1 MSPVQALANLS
12 MATKLWVTDEKS
24 KMKPR
29 NLYLQSRH
37 GLSLF
42 LICSVSLF
50 AGLMFAQES
59 DVTVPFD
66 IFGKTMGPI
75 AYKVSIADHPE
86 SVSPTDLQERVSEV
100 LENVNQLMSTY
111 RPDSDVSRFNRS
123 SSTEFQAVDPKTAAV
138 VARAIEISKLTNGA
152 FDITV
157 GPAVNLWDF
166 GPKNSNFEIPT
177 VSQTDAIK
185 DTIGFQNLEVQLD
198 PPAIRKSISDAEI
211 DLSAIAKGYA
221 VDQVAAAL
229 DNLGCRNFLVEV
241 GGEVF
246 TRGQR
251 FSGGKW
257 RIGVERPTD
266 AGVSLS
272 NIAEISNQAM
282 ATSGDYRNFHEVDGQ
297 RYSHTIDPQTCR
309 PVKHTLA
316 SACIIFKD
324 CMTAD
329 ALATAIMVMGRDK
342 GLDLCKE
349 LGADCLL
356 VERES
361 DFGDQLTE
369 HTSKSFPLLSAPTPS
384 DAPTIVQQI
393 LPVFIGA
400 AVIFGLVILSMS
412 VGAIFAK
419 KPITGSCGGLAN
431 QTNEDGETTC
441 GICSKPTT
449 DCVEM
454 DV

>member
-1 MSPVQALANLS
+1 
-12 MATKLWVTDEKS
+12 
-24 KMKPR
+24 MKPR
-29 NLYLQSRH
+29 NLFLRWQR
-37 GLSLF
+37 GLSF
-42 LICSVSLF
+42 LLLLAVSLYS
-50 AGLMFAQES
+50 AVTLSQES

-75 AYKVSIADHPE
+75 AYKVSIAHHPD
-86 SVSPTDLQERVSEV
+86 SVSPTELQERVSAV

-111 RPDSDVSRFNRS
+111 QPDSDVSRFNRS
-123 SSTEFQAVDPKTAAV
+123 SSTEFQPVDPKTAAV
-138 VARAIEISKLTNGA
+138 VARAIEISKLTDGA

-166 GPKNSNFEIPT
+166 GPKNATFEIPT
-177 VSQTDAIK
+177 VAQTDAIK
-185 DTIGFQNLEVQLD
+185 DTIGYRYLDVQLD
-198 PPAIRKSISDAEI
+198 PPAIRKHVGTVSI

-229 DNLGCRNFLVEV
+229 DELGCKNFLVEV

-257 RIGVERPTD
+257 RIGVERPND
-266 AGVSLS
+266 SSVSLS

-282 ATSGDYRNFHEVDGQ
+282 ATSGDYRNFHEIDGR

-309 PVKHTLA
+309 PVNHTLA
-316 SACIIFKD
+316 SACVISED

-329 ALATAIMVMGRDK
+329 ALATAIMVMGRAK
-342 GLDLCKE
+342 GQQLCNE
-349 LGADCLL
+349 LGAACLL
-356 VERES
+356 VERET

-369 HTSKSFPLLSAPTPS
+369 YTSSTFPLLKNPKSSQSPTM
-384 DAPTIVQQI
+384 VQQI

-400 AVIFGLVILSMS
+400 AVIFGLVIISMS

-449 DCVEM
+449 DCVEK
-454 DV
+454 DR

>member
-1 MSPVQALANLS
+1 M
-12 MATKLWVTDEKS
+12 
-24 KMKPR
+24 
-29 NLYLQSRH
+29 
-37 GLSLF
+37 
-42 LICSVSLF
+42 
-50 AGLMFAQES
+50 
-59 DVTVPFD
+59 
-66 IFGKTMGPI
+66 
-75 AYKVSIADHPE
+75 
-86 SVSPTDLQERVSEV
+86 
-100 LENVNQLMSTY
+100 
-111 RPDSDVSRFNRS
+111 
-123 SSTEFQAVDPKTAAV
+123 
-138 VARAIEISKLTNGA
+138 
-152 FDITV
+152 
-157 GPAVNLWDF
+157 
-166 GPKNSNFEIPT
+166 
-177 VSQTDAIK
+177 
-185 DTIGFQNLEVQLD
+185 
-198 PPAIRKSISDAEI
+198 
-211 DLSAIAKGYA
+211 
-221 VDQVAAAL
+221 
-229 DNLGCRNFLVEV
+229 EV

-329 ALATAIMVMGRDK
+329 ALATAIMVMGRDR

-369 HTSKSFPLLSAPTPS
+369 YTSKSFPLLSDPTPS

-449 DCVEM
+449 DCVEK
-454 DV
+454 DA